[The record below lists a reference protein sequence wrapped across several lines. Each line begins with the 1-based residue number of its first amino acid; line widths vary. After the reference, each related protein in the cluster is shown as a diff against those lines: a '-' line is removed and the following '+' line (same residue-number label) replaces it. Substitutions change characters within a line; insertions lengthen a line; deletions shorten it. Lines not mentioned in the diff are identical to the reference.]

1 MRNVVIASAVVLS
14 SCTAAPPPPA
24 NNAPIAAIAGR
35 IAGPPQR
42 CVLTEQGTGLQ
53 PVNRNTVTYRS
64 GRTIWVNQ
72 MQGTCGG
79 FGQWDVMVTE
89 PIGTQYC
96 AGDLVRS
103 FDPISKIAI
112 NHRFVQANPRPFKN
126 EAEIIDLLRMAA

>member
-35 IAGPPQR
+35 VAGPPQR

-79 FGQWDVMVTE
+79 FGQWDVMVSE
-89 PIGTQYC
+89 PIGSQYC

-103 FDPISKIAI
+103 IDPISKIPGPAC
-112 NHRFVQANPRPFKN
+112 RLGEFVPYTKAKS
-126 EAEIIDLLRMAA
+126 